1 MPGLERRA
9 VFLKVRSKTK
19 TGERTV
25 PALVGHVV
33 DGLRGLNKQFCRPE
47 DPLFCDYKGDVVP
60 LVHLRFHF
68 NDVVERWGFKRFHL
82 TFYSFRHFYAT
93 EALRRGV
100 STSLVSRAL
109 GTSEKNVQ
117 EVYGHLL
124 LTDESLV
131 RQLYKLPTA

>member
-1 MPGLERRA
+1 
-9 VFLKVRSKTK
+9 LKVRSETK
-19 TGERTV
+19 TGQRTV
-25 PALVGHVV
+25 PALVGHVL
-33 DGLRGLNKQFCRPE
+33 DGLRSLNKQWCCPE
-47 DPLFCDYKGDVVP
+47 DLLFCDDKGDPVP
-60 LVHLRFHF
+60 LTHLRFHF
-68 NDVVERWGFKRFHL
+68 NDVVERWGFNRFHL

-117 EVYGHLL
+117 EVYGNLL

-131 RQLYKLPTA
+131 RQLYKLPAA